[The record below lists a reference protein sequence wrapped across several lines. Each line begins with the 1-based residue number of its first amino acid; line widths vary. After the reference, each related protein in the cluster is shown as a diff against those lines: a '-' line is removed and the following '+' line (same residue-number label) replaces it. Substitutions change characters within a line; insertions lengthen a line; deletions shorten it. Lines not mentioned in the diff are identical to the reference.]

1 MTAEEIIERI
11 LSARSD
17 VSREEIMEKVRE
29 KKSAAGGF
37 LTDETAARLV
47 ALDFGVEVVQEF
59 FHHKE
64 IPIGEL
70 VFGLNNVSVTG
81 RVLVAYPVQ
90 TYARKNGVD
99 GRFGHLLVADKSG
112 TLRVLLWNDKTELV
126 RGEGGVKQGQVVR
139 VLHGYV
145 REARDGQLELH
156 LGQRSEVQVNPQ
168 DVKEDDYPKIE
179 SFMEQIGKIAKKR
192 RKANVIGVVLS
203 VSQVTVFQR
212 PDGSEGK
219 VCRVV
224 LKDSTGQI
232 TAVFW
237 NDKVETLDEV
247 QVGDRLQIID
257 ARVKERINEQL
268 ELHVDN
274 RAYVEKLPPVVEE
287 SVKIGGLK
295 KESGPITVEGIVRTK
310 PVKREVTTSKNEK
323 VIVASFELED
333 ESGKVWVSAWRQ
345 HAEIAEQLAVGA
357 RVRLKDVYVR
367 KGFGDA
373 LEVSTRSSSKIEV
386 LA

>member
-295 KESGPITVEGIVRTK
+295 KESGPIIVEGIVRTK